1 MAFLRTLVLACVVA
15 HCAAFNPSVGT
26 LGRFGSLKKS
36 VSYTQTKAAP
46 LRTAP
51 KASSRRAAASDISMG
66 YNIDL
71 TGKVAF
77 IGGVADSSGYGWAIA
92 KQLANAGAT
101 IIVGTWPPVL
111 SLFER
116 GIKKGFGEDSKL
128 IDGSDMKI
136 AKVYPLDAMFT
147 DPSEIPD
154 DIKNNKRYAGLEN
167 YDIKSCA
174 EQVKKDF
181 GKVDILVH
189 SLANGPEVT
198 RPLLDTTRNG
208 YLAASSASAYSMVA
222 MLSAFGE
229 IMPEGSSAVSLTYL
243 ASEKVVP
250 GYGGGMS
257 SAKAQLES
265 DTKVLAWE
273 AGRKYGIRVNCISAG
288 PLASRAAIAIKKGA
302 PGERNYIDYCIDYN
316 MANSPL
322 PKPLFADDVGRAALA
337 LCSELNGAV
346 TGTCQYVDNGMHAMG
361 LSIDSTNF
369 VEYLAGQSGDPWDY
383 WKPDVYKSKI

>member
-1 MAFLRTLVLACVVA
+1 MAFVRSIVIACAVA
-15 HCAAFNPSVGT
+15 GCAAFSPAVGAF
-26 LGRFGSLKKS
+26 GRVGSLRKS
-36 VSYTQTKAAP
+36 VSYTPAATT
-46 LRTAP
+46 RATP
-51 KASSRRAAASDISMG
+51 KASSRRAAASSINMG
-66 YNIDL
+66 YNVDL

-111 SLFER
+111 TLFER

-147 DPSEIPD
+147 DPSEVPD

-174 EQVKKDF
+174 AAVQKDF

-198 RPLLDTTRNG
+198 RPLLDTTRAG

-222 MLSAFGE
+222 MLSAFGPM
-229 IMPEGSSAVSLTYL
+229 MPAGSSAVSLTYL
-243 ASEKVVP
+243 ASERVVP

-265 DTKVLAWE
+265 DTKTLAWE
-273 AGRKYGIRVNCISAG
+273 AGRKWGVRVNTISAG

-302 PGERNYIDYCIDYN
+302 AGERNYIDYCIDYN

-322 PKPLFADDVGRAALA
+322 PKPLFADDVGRAALS
-337 LCSELNGAV
+337 LCSELTGAV

-361 LSIDSTNF
+361 LSLDSSNFKEYIDK
-369 VEYLAGQSGDPWDY
+369 QSGDPWDG
-383 WKPDVYKSKI
+383 WKPDVYLKNI